1 MRCNGCS
8 AVSAQTATPERG
20 AAALPDLTSAQ
31 RHVTHREPTAGRTH
45 DKDNGFAHALS
56 AQNPAWR
63 SAFPPPL
70 RFHPLRGSARR
81 ARAAT
86 YRTARRLRLCHN
98 SRESEAATRKSR
110 LRRRPHRACAEARGP
125 APASGQ
131 VALGGGEG
139 DGERRSGRA
148 VGDGRGSGGPR
159 EAARRGP
166 AGSSRCGAPRGAA
179 EGGGR
184 VGPCPEAAR
193 LVGTRGLWGEARS
206 RRSRA
211 WGGVGA
217 VVLCRLPR
225 GGRW

>member
-1 MRCNGCS
+1 MRS
-8 AVSAQTATPERG
+8 ARRTPRG
-20 AAALPDLTSAQ
+20 APPS
-31 RHVTHREPTAGRTH
+31 
-45 DKDNGFAHALS
+45 
-56 AQNPAWR
+56 
-63 SAFPPPL
+63 PPPL

-225 GGRW
+225 GGRWWRLPSPAYVGLR